1 MSMHKKPLTPLEEEG
16 LRLHGLDIGT
26 PSQLSDVFRH
36 GIAWALSQDQS
47 APKPV
52 QGEAAMRKRFDQI
65 EREIMEGKHTAA
77 SVFTQM
83 RTAAHGGANTAA
95 AKPDAELVALL
106 KRVHQADALSHNC
119 PLWKA
124 IDAKLAELQS

>member
-36 GIAWALSQDQS
+36 GIAWAISQAQS
-47 APKPV
+47 APEPV
-52 QGEAAMRKRFDQI
+52 QGEAVEYQQLSRYGNWDRIDKAAFDIGKLGQATERF
-65 EREIMEGKHTAA
+65 RALY
-77 SVFTQM
+77 
-83 RTAAHGGANTAA
+83 TAA

-106 KRVHQADALSHNC
+106 LDAKAALDPFDDKLLEARINAALS
-119 PLWKA
+119 
-124 IDAKLAELQS
+124 AKP